1 MDLTALETFRI
12 GFADLGEMIPIVA
25 IVMTFSVP
33 LVAILVHHQRKMAEM
48 IHRNH
53 TQAMQVHPE
62 TDALRREVAELKHLM
77 HQQAI
82 VLDDMKGRLASQDV
96 TQRISG

>member
-1 MDLTALETFRI
+1 MDLSLIQPFRT
-12 GFADLGEMIPIVA
+12 GFADIGELIPIVA

-33 LVAILVHHQRKMAEM
+33 LVAILVHHQRKMAEL

-53 TQAMQVHPE
+53 SQAMQVHPE
-62 TDALRREVAELKHLM
+62 SEALRREVAELKHLM

-82 VLDDMKGRLASQDV
+82 VLDDMRGRLAANEV
-96 TQRISG
+96 AQRISG

>member
-1 MDLTALETFRI
+1 M
-12 GFADLGEMIPIVA
+12 GEFIPIVA

-33 LVAILVHHQRKMAEM
+33 LVAILVTHQRKMAEM

-53 TQAMQVHPE
+53 AQAMQVHPE

-77 HQQAI
+77 LQQTIA
-82 VLDDMKGRLASQDV
+82 LDDMRGRIASQDLS
-96 TQRISG
+96 QRVSG